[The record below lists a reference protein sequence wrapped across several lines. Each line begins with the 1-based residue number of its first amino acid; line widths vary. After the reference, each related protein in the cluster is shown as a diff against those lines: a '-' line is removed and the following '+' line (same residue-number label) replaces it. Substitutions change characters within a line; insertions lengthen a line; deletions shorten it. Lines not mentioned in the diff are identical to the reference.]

1 MKRKRNIA
9 YMLALF
15 GQPGRHVRPRAVLG
29 RLAEYSEVY
38 RDGDAVACALVYE
51 LSRQVGFHDA
61 GAHGVYD
68 DFWAADGV
76 LVLVDVCWQR
86 KGGNRRKLTVH
97 PDLVPSGPVR
107 LRHIAPGAWWRH
119 T

>member
-38 RDGDAVACALVYE
+38 RDGDAVAYALV
-51 LSRQVGFHDA
+51 
-61 GAHGVYD
+61 
-68 DFWAADGV
+68 
-76 LVLVDVCWQR
+76 
-86 KGGNRRKLTVH
+86 
-97 PDLVPSGPVR
+97 
-107 LRHIAPGAWWRH
+107 
-119 T
+119 